1 MTIPDH
7 AKASFNKVLHAI
19 DRSNLARVEYPDTP
33 TPANPAASCLLA
45 VTTGRI
51 SRLCCSFGLYQTEV
65 VSPAEVWQS
74 LFGGPSLLVLTGNM
88 TLRCVGVMNDR
99 RVELACFTHCM
110 RAKLRSIDLFSA
122 MIALK
127 ARHFIP
133 ASLEG
138 QAVSSHL
145 IERYRVIDVAGWS

>member
-7 AKASFNKVLHAI
+7 AKASFDKMLHAA
-19 DRSNLARVEYPDTP
+19 DRSNLALVEYPDTP
-33 TPANPAASCLLA
+33 TQANSAASCLLA

-74 LFGGPSLLVLTGNM
+74 LFGGSSVLVLTGYM

-99 RVELACFTHCM
+99 RVELAGFTHRM
-110 RAKLRSIDLFSA
+110 RARLRSVGLLSA
-122 MIALK
+122 MIAWK
-127 ARHFIP
+127 ARHLIP
-133 ASLEG
+133 ASVQG
-138 QAVSSHL
+138 QAVLSHL
-145 IERYRVIDVAGWS
+145 IERHRVIDVAVRS